1 MWRPT
6 RRQSWMMRLL
16 VLLGLV
22 VTDRGFHLWP
32 ARGAT
37 ITYLIVLGLLI
48 IQAWSELADRGSV
61 GNEKHRGVQ
70 GEWGPR
76 DSKEGRF

>member
-6 RRQSWMMRLL
+6 RRQSWTMRLL
-16 VLLGLV
+16 VLFGLF

-32 ARGAT
+32 SRGAT

-48 IQAWSELADRGSV
+48 IQAWSELADRRSV
-61 GNEKHRGVQ
+61 RK
-70 GEWGPR
+70 
-76 DSKEGRF
+76 